1 MDVGQKVEH
10 ILSKDWMMVLEVI
23 KLPTGGHKVLC
34 RTKDL
39 REIWFFSFELVSI
52 QEGGRMPKKVG
63 YGNGMKN
70 GNKKNGNK
78 NGKKK

>member
-10 ILSKDWMMVLEVI
+10 ILSKDWLMVLEVI
-23 KLPTGGHKVLC
+23 TLPAGGFKVLC

-52 QEGGRMPKKVG
+52 
-63 YGNGMKN
+63 
-70 GNKKNGNK
+70 
-78 NGKKK
+78 